1 MVYNSILLATIQP
14 ILDKYA
20 KGQLLIIELYSRRHI
35 WKLCTVECFFPGTMA
50 TRSEDYYKEDDEDS
64 YNYKKTILKMGKM
77 KTVEKTRKMKV
88 VKKKVIVKMRK
99 IDNCMYNY
107 DVDYNDDECEDIG
120 KVRQMKIGQEDEENE
135 D

>member
-1 MVYNSILLATIQP
+1 
-14 ILDKYA
+14 
-20 KGQLLIIELYSRRHI
+20 
-35 WKLCTVECFFPGTMA
+35 MA

-64 YNYKKTILKMGKM
+64 YNYKKTIFKMGEM

>member
-1 MVYNSILLATIQP
+1 
-14 ILDKYA
+14 
-20 KGQLLIIELYSRRHI
+20 
-35 WKLCTVECFFPGTMA
+35 MA

-77 KTVEKTRKMKV
+77 KTVEMTRKMKI
-88 VKKKVIVKMRK
+88 VKLKIIVKMRK

-107 DVDYNDDECEDIG
+107 DGDYNDDECEDIG
-120 KVRQMKIGQEDEENE
+120 KVRQMKIGQEEEENE